1 MPGVSSAL
9 PPKSFG
15 DSEFEHGA
23 AVRDAWTGL
32 AGLTPREAEV
42 ARLAADGTSNQEIAS
57 SLAISPRTVER
68 HITNILTKL
77 GLRNRTELAT
87 VVHSADGVRGST
99 DDRNAVRS

>member
-1 MPGVSSAL
+1 MAPRSGRRGPGL
-9 PPKSFG
+9 P
-15 DSEFEHGA
+15 
-23 AVRDAWTGL
+23 
-32 AGLTPREAEV
+32 GLTPREAEV
-42 ARLAADGTSNQEIAS
+42 ARLAADGTSNREIAS